1 MKIISFCHCAR
12 VTPSALIVA
21 VSKAFGL
28 PVSKGIMEAEGEAWG
43 LLCAEVVRES
53 GKPDPRATFD
63 DPHSTILNDAITN
76 LHATPRAAYIVP
88 VNTNPADAYLR
99 ALLLSSVE
107 DVELGQSVYGW
118 DGSTL
123 TLIIKASDAECDGIA

>member
-21 VSKAFGL
+21 VSKAFSL

-43 LLCAEVVRES
+43 LLCADVERES
-53 GKPDPRATFD
+53 AKPDPRATFSE
-63 DPHSTILNDAITN
+63 PSATGFNDAITD
-76 LHATPRAAYIVP
+76 LHTHQRAAYIVP

-99 ALLLSSVE
+99 SLLLSSVE
-107 DVELGQSVYGW
+107 DVGLGQSVYGW

-123 TLIIKASDAECDGIA
+123 TKIIEASDTECEASA